1 MGFPGIVL
9 SQCRVDAP
17 LRSHRV
23 AANRM
28 DLGYHGDVE
37 IRRCGNRRPH
47 PCQAGSDD
55 KNVV

>member
-1 MGFPGIVL
+1 
-9 SQCRVDAP
+9 

-23 AANRM
+23 ATDRM
-28 DLGYHGDVE
+28 DLGYYGDVE

-47 PCQAGSDD
+47 PCQTGSDD